1 VTEGKERSFKPGR
14 ILFFDN
20 IRILLTVLI
29 VLHHVAVAYGGSGGW
44 PLKETPSDAIS
55 PLIFLLFNAINQSY
69 ILSLFFLLA
78 GYFVPRSYDKKGPIR
93 FFTDRLIRLGVPLL
107 FYTALIAPFID
118 YLVVNFAQG
127 RELSFLTIMAH
138 RIQHPTWSIGPLWF
152 LQALLIF
159 SLLYVLWRLLSRHSF
174 RPFENG
180 FPTNKVITGSIIG
193 MTLGTFFVRIR
204 YPVGVE
210 VFRFQ
215 LAHFVHYAFC
225 FWLGTLAY
233 RGKWLNNLSTSKAKG
248 WKIVAPVTVLA
259 LPVMIGL
266 VMALGGAAG
275 NLEVFLGGFS
285 WQAFVTSAWE
295 STACISIII
304 SLVYVFQKRYNG
316 QGSLLR
322 WMSPNFYT
330 VYIMHQLVVVAIMIP
345 FLSTAMPTAVKFV
358 FVALISVPGC
368 FVLSEAIRRIPC
380 TKRVLG

>member
-1 VTEGKERSFKPGR
+1 MSEAKDRFFKSDR
-14 ILFFDN
+14 ILFVDN
-20 IRILLTVLI
+20 IRILLTILI

-44 PLKETPSDAIS
+44 PLKEAPSDPIS
-55 PLIFLLFNAINQSY
+55 PIILFLFNAINQSY
-69 ILSLFFLLA
+69 VLSLFFLLA

-93 FFTDRLIRLGVPLL
+93 FVRDRLIRLGVPLL
-107 FYTALIAPFID
+107 FFTALIAPFID
-118 YLVVNFAQG
+118 YLILNFAQG
-127 RELSFLTIMAH
+127 KDLSFLTIMAH
-138 RIQHPTWSIGPLWF
+138 RIQHSTWSIGPLWF

-159 SLLYVLWRLLSRHSF
+159 SLVYVLWRLLSGHSF
-174 RPFENG
+174 NPFENS
-180 FPTNKVITGSIIG
+180 FPTNKVIAGSIIG

-225 FWLGTLAY
+225 FWLGILAY
-233 RGKWLNNLSTSKAKG
+233 RGKWLDNLSKSKAKG
-248 WKIVAPVTVLA
+248 WKIVALSTVIA
-259 LPVMIGL
+259 LPVMG
-266 VMALGGAAG
+266 ALSGAAE
-275 NLEVFLGGFS
+275 NIEVFLGGLS

-304 SLVYVFQKRYNG
+304 SLLYVFQKRYNG

-330 VYIMHQLVVVAIMIP
+330 VYIMHQLVIVAIMIP
-345 FLSTAMPTAVKFV
+345 FLSAAMPTALKFF

-368 FVLSEAIRRIPC
+368 FVLSDLIRRIPY